1 MPYYNIDNGRYY
13 TDSSCTTECDSKG
26 NVVGEKLISASLV
39 PIVLLIFL
47 TYYFVPLFSIFLIFL
62 FRDFSVYRHRVI
74 YLSSIILA
82 SVIEILNVFF
92 KYSGF
97 IASLDSIK
105 SLIIILS
112 LFVCCYMFIQEKE
125 YKAMDVI
132 IDIAILLLPIL
143 DVVCKAIP
151 YWIMNSVSDLSFA
164 AFEINIDLLKSKIS
178 QYFLP
183 FVAYIV
189 MMAGAKVM
197 KSKDTTNSL
206 TGKNAAILIILYVLL
221 STLHRS
227 FGSDVLMYFLSR
239 GIIRF
244 GTIRFD
250 LIGTIVFAIN
260 PVIAGVSAYY
270 LCDYRSKKKSLGIML
285 LLVAFLISALHLT
298 SRIYSLLNNL
308 IR

>member
-1 MPYYNIDNGRYY
+1 MFVRQGGNMPYYNIDNGRYY

-26 NVVGEKLISASLV
+26 NVVGEKLISAILA

-47 TYYFVPLFSIFLIFL
+47 SYFFVPLFSIFLIYL

-125 YKAMDVI
+125 YKSMDVI

-164 AFEINIDLLKSKIS
+164 AFEINIDLLKNNVY
-178 QYFLP
+178 QCLLP
-183 FVAYIV
+183 LVAYIV

-197 KSKDTTNSL
+197 KSKDINNL
-206 TGKNAAILIILYVLL
+206 TMKNAVVLIILYVLVGTFFIYYGNEIRNFINKGGECGRFPRL
-221 STLHRS
+221 NYKARPSSVLYS
-227 FGSDVLMYFLSR
+227 FG
-239 GIIRF
+239 
-244 GTIRFD
+244 
-250 LIGTIVFAIN
+250 
-260 PVIAGVSAYY
+260 
-270 LCDYRSKKKSLGIML
+270 L
-285 LLVAFLISALHLT
+285 LLFKPIFILSFLNQLRYLSMKYMKS
-298 SRIYSLLNNL
+298 SRVQPFQSLP
-308 IR
+308 

>member
-26 NVVGEKLISASLV
+26 NVVGEKLISAILA

-47 TYYFVPLFSIFLIFL
+47 SYFFVPLFSIFLIYL

-197 KSKDTTNSL
+197 KSKDINNL
-206 TGKNAAILIILYVLL
+206 TMKNAVVLIILYVLVG
-221 STLHRS
+221 TFFIYYGNEIRNFINKGVIH
-227 FGSDVLMYFLSR
+227 FLSV
-239 GIIRF
+239 RF
-244 GTIRFD
+244 N
-250 LIGTIVFAIN
+250 LIGIMEYAII
-260 PVIAGVSAYY
+260 PALIGVSAYY
-270 LCDYRSKKKSLGIML
+270 LCDYRSKKKSLGITL
-285 LLVAFLISALHLT
+285 LIVAFLISALHLA
-298 SRIYSLLNNL
+298 SRIYSSLNNL

>member
-26 NVVGEKLISASLV
+26 NVVGEKLISAILA

-47 TYYFVPLFSIFLIFL
+47 SYFFVPLFSIFLIYL

-164 AFEINIDLLKSKIS
+164 AFEINIDLLKNNVY
-178 QYFLP
+178 QCLLP
-183 FVAYIV
+183 LVAYIV

-197 KSKDTTNSL
+197 KSKDINNL
-206 TGKNAAILIILYVLL
+206 TMKNAVVLIILYVLL
-221 STLHRS
+221 STLHRN

-270 LCDYRSKKKSLGIML
+270 LCDYRSKKKSVGIML
-285 LLVAFLISALHLT
+285 LLVAFLISALHLA

>member
-1 MPYYNIDNGRYY
+1 
-13 TDSSCTTECDSKG
+13 
-26 NVVGEKLISASLV
+26 
-39 PIVLLIFL
+39 
-47 TYYFVPLFSIFLIFL
+47 
-62 FRDFSVYRHRVI
+62 
-74 YLSSIILA
+74 
-82 SVIEILNVFF
+82 
-92 KYSGF
+92 
-97 IASLDSIK
+97 
-105 SLIIILS
+105 
-112 LFVCCYMFIQEKE
+112 MFIQEKE

-164 AFEINIDLLKSKIS
+164 AFEINIDLLKNNVY
-178 QYFLP
+178 QCLLP
-183 FVAYIV
+183 LVAYIV

-197 KSKDTTNSL
+197 KSKDINNL
-206 TGKNAAILIILYVLL
+206 TMKNAVVLIILYVLL

-227 FGSDVLMYFLSR
+227 FGSDVLMYFLSK

-270 LCDYRSKKKSLGIML
+270 LCDYRSKKKSLGITL
-285 LLVAFLISALHLT
+285 LILAFLISALHLA

>member
-26 NVVGEKLISASLV
+26 NVVGEKLISAILA

-47 TYYFVPLFSIFLIFL
+47 SYFFVPLFSIFLIYL

-74 YLSSIILA
+74 YLSSIIIA
-82 SVIEILNVFF
+82 SISEILYGFF
-92 KYSGF
+92 GYSSF

-164 AFEINIDLLKSKIS
+164 AFEINIDLLKNNVY
-178 QYFLP
+178 QCLLP
-183 FVAYIV
+183 LVAYIV
-189 MMAGAKVM
+189 MMAGAKV
-197 KSKDTTNSL
+197 
-206 TGKNAAILIILYVLL
+206 
-221 STLHRS
+221 
-227 FGSDVLMYFLSR
+227 
-239 GIIRF
+239 
-244 GTIRFD
+244 
-250 LIGTIVFAIN
+250 
-260 PVIAGVSAYY
+260 
-270 LCDYRSKKKSLGIML
+270 
-285 LLVAFLISALHLT
+285 
-298 SRIYSLLNNL
+298 RIPEK
-308 IR
+308 